1 MTDRPAYRQKR
12 YRIMKKKRMP
22 MWKIGSWGGS
32 WVFIWSAFAQRWSGV
47 GGWVGGIGSRHRSFW
62 EPVVGRILPE
72 TRIRA
77 VHPHPPDK
85 AHPPMDESC
94 PPKCDL
100 SHCWWQKVL
109 KNYFTDIWFKW
120 NDWYPN
126 CFVSR
131 KHWQGSFFSSV
142 FISVFSLFIT
152 FVSSIMLRNENWIF
166 SSCIN
171 FLVLKLWLQLLDW
184 NCA

>member
-1 MTDRPAYRQKR
+1 MTDWPAYRQKH
-12 YRIMKKKRMP
+12 YRIMKKKRVP

-32 WVFIWSAFAQRWSGV
+32 WVFIWSAFVQRWSGV

-94 PPKCDL
+94 PPKGTRCDL
-100 SHCWWQKVL
+100 SHCWWQM
-109 KNYFTDIWFKW
+109 F
-120 NDWYPN
+120 
-126 CFVSR
+126 
-131 KHWQGSFFSSV
+131 
-142 FISVFSLFIT
+142 
-152 FVSSIMLRNENWIF
+152 
-166 SSCIN
+166 
-171 FLVLKLWLQLLDW
+171 LKLFHRYLIQMKWLISKLL
-184 NCA
+184 CFPQALARLLFLICIYICIQSFYHFC